1 MKYYLNIDTK
11 PDIRRIIPNSP
22 FALEAICQLYTLVL
36 TWISLSKSRF
46 GIPPRSRVFNWF
58 FNSLLCVASSVTVH
72 LCFINWIITI
82 VWNKTTLY
90 IFIGAHVLVYG
101 LQSVLMMPQLGV
113 SIRLISW
120 TVSETNFRP
129 LMLSPNHRFELDGCQ
144 NENVGFTHHCK
155 FYYVQRR
162 ERSSQILL

>member
-58 FNSLLCVASSVTVH
+58 FNSLLCVASSVTAH
-72 LCFINWIITI
+72 LCFINCVTI
-82 VWNKTTLY
+82 VWNKKTLY
-90 IFIGAHVLVYG
+90 IFIGAHVLVDG
-101 LQSVLMMPQLGV
+101 LQSALPMPRSGV
-113 SIRLISW
+113 SIRLIRW
-120 TVSETNFRP
+120 TVWDIQASDTF
-129 LMLSPNHRFELDGCQ
+129 L
-144 NENVGFTHHCK
+144 K
-155 FYYVQRR
+155 A
-162 ERSSQILL
+162 